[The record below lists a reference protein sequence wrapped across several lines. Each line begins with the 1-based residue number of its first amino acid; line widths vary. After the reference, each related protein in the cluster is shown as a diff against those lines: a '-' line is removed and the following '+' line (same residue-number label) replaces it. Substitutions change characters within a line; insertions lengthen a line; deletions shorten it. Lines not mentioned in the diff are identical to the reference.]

1 VTNEEEKWFQ
11 DMTEDERKKVL
22 SERVKRRVELLK
34 GMSKEERDRMLGYYE
49 DKAIFQN
56 RLWIT
61 LERLRS
67 KGMI

>member
-1 VTNEEEKWFQ
+1 MTHEEEKWFQ